1 MSKLD
6 HPNFHFEYSSLD
18 QKLKEIEE
26 LDPKLASQVNDISVK
41 IIKEN
46 KDIVV
51 FFIHHN
57 FNNSLSSCG
66 SLPVENYRPIRI
78 FPTFS
83 KIY

>member
-18 QKLKEIEE
+18 QKLKEIEK
-26 LDPKLASQVNDISVK
+26 LDPQLASQVNDISVK

-66 SLPVENYRPIRI
+66 FLPVVKYADVKPA
-78 FPTFS
+78 F
-83 KIY
+83 